1 MLKRVLEKTDVIDQ
15 VIKISNPVVQ
25 HLKELKMKDEIAIRI
40 AEALEALVAHVQM
53 QAAGFPTTKLPKAT
67 KAKSAPAE
75 SEVAVSAE
83 VAEAPAP
90 APVKAAAPVK
100 ELTVDDVRTLLIA
113 LGKDKAKAMLADY
126 GVTKVLEL
134 TKEQLAE
141 IYAKVK
147 A

>member
-1 MLKRVLEKTDVIDQ
+1 
-15 VIKISNPVVQ
+15 
-25 HLKELKMKDEIAIRI
+25 MKDEIAVRI
-40 AEALEALVAHVQM
+40 AEALEAIAANLQM

-75 SEVAVSAE
+75 SE
-83 VAEAPAP
+83 AEAAEPA
-90 APVKAAAPVK
+90 ALVKAAAPVK

-113 LGKDKAKAMLADY
+113 LGKDKAKAMLAGY